1 MIKVNNVVKT
11 FDGFR
16 ALDGLT
22 MTVEKGSM
30 KLTELALE
38 KKVQRILQNGISI
51 PFRTMEN
58 GVIQLEKTLMLT
70 PETPVEIQF

>member
-22 MTVEKGSM
+22 MVSGEG
-30 KLTELALE
+30 LHLWA
-38 KKVQRILQNGISI
+38 GG
-51 PFRTMEN
+51 P
-58 GVIQLEKTLMLT
+58 
-70 PETPVEIQF
+70 

>member
-22 MTVEKGSM
+22 MGGEG
-30 KLTELALE
+30 LHLWA
-38 KKVQRILQNGISI
+38 GG
-51 PFRTMEN
+51 P
-58 GVIQLEKTLMLT
+58 
-70 PETPVEIQF
+70 